1 MAYDF
6 GGDSTGFTNEHFTS
20 FPPQTSFERDRLR
33 LQRELDRDLDHP
45 SFSSSSVS
53 GLENAGRPFID
64 DDTNTFDIENDA
76 RATSTRKVNF
86 NASMLQSSPQVNSR
100 ILAAEF
106 ADFSMANDFTEE
118 SVEIGRAREKNLSS
132 QDYARAPFSTK
143 GAAARTTAS
152 KRLRDAYATAGRE
165 MASPIPRQSR
175 QNSIRSDTS
184 EVVLPLNKNVVSMPT
199 DKSKDHQKNRLM
211 EEDTFD
217 LSKPIP
223 KKSTRQIS
231 VSSTGSKPRKTTEQI
246 TSGAARSNT
255 ASRANRVGDD
265 ASSVASLDDI
275 VPHKARKMSKS
286 AGVSTLGGTR
296 GPSLRTAMRAAEAK
310 DAANSRRKSTTAP
323 VSASTAGGEVPKTFK
338 STAAFIKELGL
349 DGHSLNALQDPPTYD
364 ETVDLTNQNN
374 TNEQSFLLPNLA
386 GISELINTEATR
398 IYNNTASA
406 RKRNPHG
413 QPPSHKPIESI
424 PVPQD
429 NRAIL
434 MAMQLLQDKMAALE
448 EQKSVTEK
456 RCEDLKEQLRRIR
469 QKYEKEY
476 QRARVAED
484 ELART
489 KKSGS
494 TTVVGNSNV
503 DTEALRESAED
514 KERSKIAF
522 IVEKMKLENTI
533 TSYKTQ
539 IDEISHRFEITKIA
553 LKNMQDERNSAVNS
567 AAAAIASQRHLQEET
582 EKLRDQLDALRVTQ
596 MEYEEKV
603 NFEREAWK
611 TKEQILRRRIDKARE
626 AEGVAREAINGL
638 QKRLSEAEK
647 ENGTRL
653 EQDNEVAELV
663 KRELE
668 RLKPELPAQSEA
680 VPDPLSKRRSITT
693 TWTTTHSAPAT
704 VTIAGPFQKE
714 IIANNN
720 NKQSVGK
727 TIQQIPVEKAT
738 KGAVSPDDANETAYT
753 VDGNYIRRIADEIEQ
768 ERRRRKEAEKRA
780 ATTSA
785 EIERIREIVGNKVT
799 SSMKRKTG
807 GSVTSKRYLE
817 SAVSGREETITIS
830 TRKLPPRPL
839 SAPPTSVI
847 YISEAETT
855 QKVPDTHSGNSK
867 SKKRRIKKVV
877 YYEEDDTSEI
887 SQSRERAVNI
897 EQRTSIA
904 PAGMAAQAPAQSS
917 SAKIDSPQDFDAT
930 FNTARKYN
938 STSNSKHTPGF
949 DFDKQEGTLPP
960 PPVIPDHIKSVIDV
974 EAEHDP
980 LSCTVCIRREMQLL
994 QEESRIMAHTHG
1006 VGPVAG
1012 QEHNEGYQELSTLR
1026 PSKPAGKQLSNVV
1039 RGLQDEFVHLKMAYQ
1054 EKAEE
1059 FLSLDPT
1066 KGKRRRKEITREIND
1081 MVAEMDWKC
1090 DMIYA
1095 LYDVAEEFISTRPQH
1110 QHQVNGHSTKASNS
1124 AVKGKGPAHSVNFMN
1139 GVDSEADDVFEY
1151 AIPKRN
1157 GKLVEVED
1165 VEDSDEY
1172 RGYRGNMMGVN
1183 MGRGGENEV
1192 SLLDETSEVEEDTN
1206 MQVARHL
1213 KRQGKEVDRQLGRGQ
1228 ERVVKDSYDE
1238 GEETF
1243 RI

>member
-6 GGDSTGFTNEHFTS
+6 EGDTTGFTNEHFTS

-45 SFSSSSVS
+45 SFSSTSVS

-86 NASMLQSSPQVNSR
+86 NAGMLQSSPQINSR

-132 QDYARAPFSTK
+132 QDYARAPFSTR
-143 GAAARTTAS
+143 GASARTTAS
-152 KRLRDAYATAGRE
+152 KRLSEAYATAGRE
-165 MASPIPRQSR
+165 MASPIPKQSR

-199 DKSKDHQKNRLM
+199 NKNKDHQKNRLM

-217 LSKPIP
+217 LSKPVP
-223 KKSTRQIS
+223 KKSARQIS
-231 VSSTGSKPRKTTEQI
+231 VSSTGSKPRKTTEQV
-246 TSGAARSNT
+246 TSGAARSSV
-255 ASRANRVGDD
+255 ASRVNRVEDG

-275 VPHKARKMSKS
+275 IPQKTRKMSKS
-286 AGVSTLGGTR
+286 VGVSTLGGTR

-310 DAANSRRKSTTAP
+310 DATNFRRKSSTAP
-323 VSASTAGGEVPKTFK
+323 AAASTAAGGEVPRTFK

-413 QPPSHKPIESI
+413 QPPSHKPLESI

-448 EQKSVTEK
+448 EQNSVTEK
-456 RCEDLKEQLRRIR
+456 RCEDLKEQLRRVR
-469 QKYEKEY
+469 HKYEKEY

-484 ELART
+484 ELVRT
-489 KKSGS
+489 KKSGPA
-494 TTVVGNSNV
+494 TAVGSANA
-503 DTEALRESAED
+503 DTEALRENAED

-522 IVEKMKLENTI
+522 MVEKMKLENTI

-567 AAAAIASQRHLQEET
+567 AAAAIASQRHLQEEN
-582 EKLRDQLDALRVTQ
+582 EKFRDQLDAMRVEKV
-596 MEYEEKV
+596 EYEQKV

-611 TKEQILRRRIDKARE
+611 AKEQILRKRADKARE
-626 AEGVAREAINGL
+626 AEGIAREAINGL
-638 QKRLSEAEK
+638 QKRLNEIEK
-647 ENGTRL
+647 RNDT
-653 EQDNEVAELV
+653 QDSEVAELV

-668 RLKPELPAQSEA
+668 RLKPELLAQSGAAPES
-680 VPDPLSKRRSITT
+680 LSKRRSIAT

-704 VTIAGPFQKE
+704 VTIAAPAHRE
-714 IIANNN
+714 TITNNISMP
-720 NKQSVGK
+720 SVKK
-727 TIQQIPVEKAT
+727 TTQQIPDEEGT
-738 KGAVSPDDANETAYT
+738 KGASSPDDANETAYT
-753 VDGNYIRRIADEIEQ
+753 VDGNYIRRIADEIDQ

-780 ATTSA
+780 AATSA
-785 EIERIREIVGNKVT
+785 EMERIREIVGNKTT
-799 SSMKRKTG
+799 SSVKKKTG
-807 GSVTSKRYLE
+807 ASVTSKRYPE
-817 SAVSGREETITIS
+817 SAVSGREQTITIN
-830 TRKLPPRPL
+830 TQRLLPRPL

-847 YISEAETT
+847 YISEAETAH
-855 QKVPDTHSGNSK
+855 KVSGGHSGNSNPN
-867 SKKRRIKKVV
+867 KRRIKKVV
-877 YYEEDDTSEI
+877 YYEEGDTSQV
-887 SQSRERAVNI
+887 STSKDRAANI
-897 EQRTSIA
+897 EQRRSAA
-904 PAGMAAQAPAQSS
+904 PAGMAARAPAQSS
-917 SAKIDSPQDFDAT
+917 SVKTGPQDFDA
-930 FNTARKYN
+930 FLNTARKHN
-938 STSNSKHTPGF
+938 STSNNKHTYEF

-980 LSCTVCIRREMQLL
+980 LSCTVCVRREMQSL
-994 QEESRIMAHTHG
+994 QEESRIMARTHG
-1006 VGPVAG
+1006 VEPAAG
-1012 QEHNEGYQELSTLR
+1012 QEHIEGYQELSTLR

-1054 EKAEE
+1054 ERAEE

-1095 LYDVAEEFISTRPQH
+1095 LYDVAEEFVSTRP
-1110 QHQVNGHSTKASNS
+1110 HQVNGTKSSSS
-1124 AVKGKGPAHSVNFMN
+1124 APKGKVTAHSINSMG
-1139 GVDSEADDVFEY
+1139 GVDSGAEHVFEY
-1151 AIPKRN
+1151 TIPKRN

-1165 VEDSDEY
+1165 ADDSDEY
-1172 RGYRGNMMGVN
+1172 RGHMGNMFGVN
-1183 MGRGGENEV
+1183 MGRGGDNEV
-1192 SLLDETSEVEEDTN
+1192 SLLDETSEVEENMN
-1206 MQVARHL
+1206 MQIARHL
-1213 KRQGKEVDRQLGRGQ
+1213 KRQGKEVDRQSGRKQ